1 MIFDCHT
8 HLFGPGHVGGAMRA
22 ASQRAWGEEHEL
34 VALPKD
40 HWECVKGFAG
50 AIVLAFDAPA
60 VGAVVPNEYVAE
72 YVSQHPNR
80 LFGFASV
87 DPNKEQ
93 APELLEEAIKE
104 LKLSGL
110 KLGPFYQNFYPD
122 DQRHFDLYAKANEL
136 GIPILFHQGTS
147 FVPEG
152 FLDASRPAAL
162 DPIARAFPD
171 LKMVIAHMGHP
182 WCGECISVV
191 RKNTNMYMDLSALG
205 GRPWQFY
212 NAMVLAMEYGVTHK
226 ILLGSDYPFFTT
238 QQTIDLLWKINEV
251 ADGTKMPKIPDH
263 IIEDIIHRNTPEL
276 LGLVD

>member
-1 MIFDCHT
+1 MIFDGHT
-8 HLFGPGHVGGAMRA
+8 HLFGPGQVGGAMRA
-22 ASQRAWGEEHEL
+22 ASQRAWGDEHEL
-34 VALPKD
+34 VALPED
-40 HWECVKGFAG
+40 HWECVKEFDG

-60 VGAVVPNEYVAE
+60 TGTQVPNEYVAE
-72 YVSQHPNR
+72 YVAKHPDR

-87 DPNKEQ
+87 DPNNEQ
-93 APELLEEAIKE
+93 ALTLLERAVTQ
-104 LKLSGL
+104 LNLSGL
-110 KLGPFYQNFYPD
+110 KLGPIYQNFYPD
-122 DQRHFDLYAKANEL
+122 DRCHFDLYAKANEL
-136 GIPILFHQGTS
+136 NIPILFHQGTS

-182 WCGECISVV
+182 WIGECIAVV

-226 ILLGSDYPFFTT
+226 ILFGSDYPFFTT
-238 QQTIDLLWKINEV
+238 QQTIDLLWKINDV
-251 ADGTKMPKIPDH
+251 VDGTNMPKIPDH
-263 IIEDIIHRNTPEL
+263 IIEDILHRNTPEL